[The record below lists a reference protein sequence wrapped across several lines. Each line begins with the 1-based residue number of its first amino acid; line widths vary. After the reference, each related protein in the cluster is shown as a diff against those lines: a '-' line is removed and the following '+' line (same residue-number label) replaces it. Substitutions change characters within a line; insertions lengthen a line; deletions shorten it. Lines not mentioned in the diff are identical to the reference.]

1 MRRRG
6 WPVLGT
12 LIALLALSMLLM
24 TACGGSGGGGGGG
37 GSSAA
42 DDVVKQWVEG
52 WQRSSGP
59 QRDDITAGQMRL
71 LLTGDLYTQAQAAT
85 QPGAAQSL
93 DKVYD
98 KFMGLPFPPDGS
110 YAIVSTTVN
119 GTSATVVVSL
129 TYTGGAAASAASAG
143 LIPFESV
150 NDANQQVANSP
161 KRTFTVTQVDKKW
174 LISGVA
180 Q

>member
-12 LIALLALSMLLM
+12 LIALLALGTLLLS
-24 TACGGSGGGGGGG
+24 ACGGGSSSGGGG
-37 GSSAA
+37 SAA
-42 DDVVKQWVEG
+42 DDIVKQWVEG

-71 LLTGDLYTQAQAAT
+71 LLTGDLYDQAQAAT
-85 QPGAAQSL
+85 KTGAAERL

-98 KFMGLPFPPDGS
+98 KMMGLPFPPDGS
-110 YAIVSTTVN
+110 YNIVSTKVE
-119 GTSATVVVSL
+119 GDSATVVVSL
-129 TYTGGAAASAASAG
+129 TYTGGAAGSAASAG
-143 LIPFESV
+143 LIPFENV
-150 NDANQQVANSP
+150 NDANQLVANSP
-161 KRTFTVTQVDKKW
+161 QRTFTVKQVDKKW
-174 LISGVA
+174 LIAAIA